1 MLAFGIIMLF
11 VAAVFAVVGF
21 LIFRGKTE
29 LIHSYHRE
37 NVTDMSGYGR
47 AMGKSVIGIGASAA
61 LSGATALIGGTDVA
75 VIAAIGVF
83 VVGFTVCLILIAR
96 AQKKYNG
103 SF

>member
-47 AMGKSVIGIGASAA
+47 AIGKSVIGIGASAA

-75 VIAAIGVF
+75 VTIGVF
-83 VVGFTVCLILIAR
+83 AVGFTVCLILIAR

>member
-47 AMGKSVIGIGASAA
+47 AIGKSVIGIGANAEKVQRIVLTHSK
-61 LSGATALIGGTDVA
+61 TQK
-75 VIAAIGVF
+75 
-83 VVGFTVCLILIAR
+83 ILR
-96 AQKKYNG
+96 
-103 SF
+103 

>member
-47 AMGKSVIGIGASAA
+47 TIGKSVIGIGKSAEKVQRIV
-61 LSGATALIGGTDVA
+61 LTHRKTQK
-75 VIAAIGVF
+75 
-83 VVGFTVCLILIAR
+83 ILR
-96 AQKKYNG
+96 
-103 SF
+103 